1 MYCSSLKTGSDLLNV
16 IIGIVS
22 DVRIGM
28 NEKGK
33 VTPALSSE
41 TPSVYCIRVPG
52 GAFSANTL

>member
-1 MYCSSLKTGSDLLNV
+1 MCYSSLRTGSDLPNV
-16 IIGIVS
+16 IIGMPS

-41 TPSVYCIRVPG
+41 TPRVYCIWVPG

>member
-1 MYCSSLKTGSDLLNV
+1 MYYLSLKTGSDLLNV
-16 IIGIVS
+16 IIGMPS
-22 DVRIGM
+22 DVRMGM

-41 TPSVYCIRVPG
+41 TPRVYCIWVPS